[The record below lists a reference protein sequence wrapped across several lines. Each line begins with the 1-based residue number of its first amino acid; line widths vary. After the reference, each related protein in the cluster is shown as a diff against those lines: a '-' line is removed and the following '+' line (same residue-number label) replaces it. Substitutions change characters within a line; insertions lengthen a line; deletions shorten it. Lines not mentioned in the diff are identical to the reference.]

1 MEKLLKYLE
10 IFKINTK
17 SLCKGRFQTCPYL
30 LWQAVQL
37 TPAGF
42 GCGGSPAL
50 PTGWQPDWVQ
60 FPTNGGC
67 GESIAEGCAGL

>member
-1 MEKLLKYLE
+1 MNTPIQQHNKIARKFKPDRSFMLE

-17 SLCKGRFQTCPYL
+17 SPCRGRFQTSPYMFPNGNYL

-50 PTGWQPDWVQ
+50 PTG
-60 FPTNGGC
+60 
-67 GESIAEGCAGL
+67 